1 MSSMLFLITARKG
14 SKRLKNKNVLKIN
27 KKSLIERTIEFS
39 KKISQKNDKI
49 LVSTDCIKIQKIS
62 LKKKKFYV
70 HG

>member
-62 LKKKKFYV
+62 LKKKFYV